1 MTLPSSG
8 AITMAQVATEL
19 GVSQTGINLNQSN
32 VRTLAGKPS
41 GTISMS
47 DLRGKSNGGASI
59 SIGAYNDGYSQY
71 YGYGTSEF
79 ASSPFGTMTPNNKL
93 TAAPGVAMRAF
104 NWSNLLYT
112 MYLIVVQASGSSAPF
127 TPNAAYDLIV
137 AGVTYRGTANPEG
150 TSLSALISS
159 AQFNAM
165 PKSGTV
171 AVNAI
176 KV

>member
-32 VRTLAGKPS
+32 VRTLAGRPS

-47 DLRGKSNGGASI
+47 DLRGKANGGASLLVG
-59 SIGAYNDGYSQY
+59 SYNDGFAQY
-71 YGYGTSEF
+71 YGYGNTNFS
-79 ASSPFGTMTPNNKL
+79 AVGFGALTPNNNL
-93 TAAPGVAMRAF
+93 TALPGMLIDGF
-104 NWSNLLYT
+104 FWMN
-112 MYLIVVQASGSSAPF
+112 MYGKYNIMVRVNGSIAA
-127 TPNAAYDLIV
+127 NVAYDIIV
-137 AGVTYRGTANPEG
+137 AGVTYRGVSNTFGNTVDA
-150 TSLSALISS
+150 TVSL

-165 PKSGTV
+165 PRSGTIQ
-171 AVNAI
+171 VNLI